1 MTYLPLRQVHLD
13 FHTGDDMPDVGS
25 RFSEQDF
32 RRH

>member
-25 RFSEQDF
+25 RFPS
-32 RRH
+32 RTSGRH